1 MSLRSLNIPVID
13 FVGKRKFAMI
23 FSAVLLVLSIT
34 SIGFQGLK
42 FGIDFTGGTLIELG
56 YENTADLED
65 IRSKLSE
72 GDFKGTN
79 VQYFGS
85 DTEVLIQ
92 LEPQEVSSA
101 KLSSSII
108 RMLGDGIDIRR
119 VEFVGPKVGEE
130 LTNDGGLAMLYALI
144 GILIYVAFRFEYRFA
159 LGSIAALVHDVII
172 TLGIFSILQI
182 EFDLTVLAAI
192 LAVIGYSLNDTI
204 VVFDRIRENFLS
216 TRQVEVEP
224 IINEALNQTLS
235 RTLMTSLT
243 TLLVLLALFYLGG
256 EVIHSFAGALLIGV
270 IVGTYSSIYVASS
283 MILALGISK
292 EDMLP
297 SEKEKKEIQVEAEPI
312 INEALNQTLSRTL
325 MTSLTTLLVL
335 LALFYL
341 GGEVIHSFAGALLIG
356 VIVGTY
362 SSIYVASS
370 MILALGISKED
381 MLPSE
386 KEKKEIDARP

>member
-1 MSLRSLNIPVID
+1 MSLRTFKLPTID
-13 FVGKRKFAMI
+13 FVNKRKYAMV
-23 FSAVLLVLSIT
+23 FSALLLVVSII
-34 SIGFQGLK
+34 SLGLQGLK
-42 FGIDFTGGTLIELG
+42 LGIDFTGGTLIEVG
-56 YENTADLED
+56 YQQTADLED
-65 IRSKLSE
+65 IRTKLASANYT
-72 GDFKGTN
+72 GTN

-85 DTEVLIQ
+85 DTEILIQ
-92 LEPQEVSSA
+92 LEPQATSSA

-108 RMLGDGIDIRR
+108 PMLGDGIDLRR

-130 LTNDGGLAMLYALI
+130 LTNDGGLALLYALI

-159 LGSIAALVHDVII
+159 LGSIAALIHDVII
-172 TLGIFSILQI
+172 TLGVFSILQI

-216 TRQVEVEP
+216 TRHIEP
-224 IINEALNQTLS
+224 VPIVNDALNQTLA

-256 EVIHSFAGALLIGV
+256 EVIHSFAGALIIGV
-270 IVGTYSSIYVASS
+270 VIGTYSSI
-283 MILALGISK
+283 
-292 EDMLP
+292 
-297 SEKEKKEIQVEAEPI
+297 
-312 INEALNQTLSRTL
+312 
-325 MTSLTTLLVL
+325 
-335 LALFYL
+335 F
-341 GGEVIHSFAGALLIG
+341 
-356 VIVGTY
+356 
-362 SSIYVASS
+362 VASS

>member
-1 MSLRSLNIPVID
+1 MSPKSLNIPVIN
-13 FVGKRKFAMI
+13 FVGNRKYALI
-23 FSAVLLVLSIT
+23 FSAILLVVSIA

-42 FGIDFTGGTLIELG
+42 FGIDFTGGTLIEIG
-56 YENTADLED
+56 YEKTADLED
-65 IRSKLSE
+65 IRSKLTLANY
-72 GDFKGTN
+72 KGTN

-92 LEPQEVSSA
+92 LEPQATTSA
-101 KLSSSII
+101 QLSSSII
-108 RMLGDGIDIRR
+108 RMLGDDLDVRR

-172 TLGIFSILQI
+172 TIGIFSLLQI

-216 TRQVEVEP
+216 TRHIEP
-224 IINEALNQTLS
+224 GPIVNDALNQTLS

-243 TLLVLLALFYLGG
+243 TLIVLLALFYLGG
-256 EVIHSFAGALLIGV
+256 EVIHSFAGALIIGV
-270 IVGTYSSIYVASS
+270 
-283 MILALGISK
+283 
-292 EDMLP
+292 
-297 SEKEKKEIQVEAEPI
+297 
-312 INEALNQTLSRTL
+312 
-325 MTSLTTLLVL
+325 
-335 LALFYL
+335 
-341 GGEVIHSFAGALLIG
+341 VI
-356 VIVGTY
+356 GTY

>member
-13 FVGKRKFAMI
+13 FVGKRKYAMI
-23 FSAVLLVLSIT
+23 FSAILLISSIA
-34 SIGFQGLK
+34 SISFQGLK

-56 YENTADLED
+56 YEKTADLED
-65 IRSKLSE
+65 IRLKLSE

-92 LEPQEVSSA
+92 LEPQKVSSA

-108 RMLGDGIDIRR
+108 RMLGDGIDVRR

-216 TRQVEVEP
+216 TRQVE
-224 IINEALNQTLS
+224 
-235 RTLMTSLT
+235 
-243 TLLVLLALFYLGG
+243 
-256 EVIHSFAGALLIGV
+256 
-270 IVGTYSSIYVASS
+270 
-283 MILALGISK
+283 
-292 EDMLP
+292 
-297 SEKEKKEIQVEAEPI
+297 AEPI

-356 VIVGTY
+356 VIIGTY

-370 MILALGISKED
+370 MILAMGISKED

>member
-1 MSLRSLNIPVID
+1 MSLRSLKLPTID
-13 FVGKRKFAMI
+13 FINKRKYAMI
-23 FSAVLLVLSIT
+23 FSAFLLIASVISL
-34 SIGFQGLK
+34 GFQGLK
-42 FGIDFTGGTLIELG
+42 LGIDFTGGTLIEVG
-56 YENTADLED
+56 YQQTADLED
-65 IRSKLSE
+65 IRTKLASANYT
-72 GDFKGTN
+72 GTN

-92 LEPQEVSSA
+92 LEPQAVSSA

-108 RMLGDGIDIRR
+108 QMLGEGIDVRR

-130 LTNDGGLAMLYALI
+130 LTNDGGLALLYALI

-159 LGSIAALVHDVII
+159 LGSISALIHDVLI
-172 TLGIFSILQI
+172 TLGVFSVLQI

-216 TRQVEVEP
+216 TRHIEP
-224 IINEALNQTLS
+224 MPIVNDALNQTLA

-256 EVIHSFAGALLIGV
+256 EVIHSFAGALIIGV
-270 IVGTYSSIYVASS
+270 VIGTYSSI
-283 MILALGISK
+283 
-292 EDMLP
+292 
-297 SEKEKKEIQVEAEPI
+297 
-312 INEALNQTLSRTL
+312 
-325 MTSLTTLLVL
+325 
-335 LALFYL
+335 F
-341 GGEVIHSFAGALLIG
+341 
-356 VIVGTY
+356 
-362 SSIYVASS
+362 VASS

>member
-1 MSLRSLNIPVID
+1 MSLKSLNIPVIN
-13 FVGKRKFAMI
+13 FVGNRKYALI
-23 FSAVLLVLSIT
+23 FSTILLVVSIA

-56 YENTADLED
+56 YEKTADLED
-65 IRSKLSE
+65 IRSKLTSANYS
-72 GDFKGTN
+72 GAN

-92 LEPQEVSSA
+92 LEPQATTSA
-101 KLSSSII
+101 QLSSSII
-108 RMLGDGIDIRR
+108 RMLGDGIDVRR

-172 TLGIFSILQI
+172 TIGIFSLLQI

-216 TRQVEVEP
+216 TRHIEP
-224 IINEALNQTLS
+224 GPIVNDALNQTLS

-243 TLLVLLALFYLGG
+243 TLIVLLALFYLGG
-256 EVIHSFAGALLIGV
+256 EVIHSFAGALIIGV
-270 IVGTYSSIYVASS
+270 VIGTYSSIYVASS

-292 EDMLP
+292 ED
-297 SEKEKKEIQVEAEPI
+297 I
-312 INEALNQTLSRTL
+312 
-325 MTSLTTLLVL
+325 
-335 LALFYL
+335 
-341 GGEVIHSFAGALLIG
+341 
-356 VIVGTY
+356 
-362 SSIYVASS
+362 
-370 MILALGISKED
+370 
-381 MLPSE
+381 LPSE

>member
-1 MSLRSLNIPVID
+1 MSLKSLNIPVIN
-13 FVGKRKFAMI
+13 FVGNRKYALI
-23 FSAVLLVLSIT
+23 FSIILLVVSIA

-56 YENTADLED
+56 YEKTADLED
-65 IRSKLSE
+65 IRSKLISANY
-72 GDFKGTN
+72 KGTN

-92 LEPQEVSSA
+92 LEPQAASSA
-101 KLSSSII
+101 QLSSSII
-108 RMLGDGIDIRR
+108 RMLGDGLDVRR

-172 TLGIFSILQI
+172 TIGIFSLLQI

-216 TRQVEVEP
+216 TRHIEP
-224 IINEALNQTLS
+224 GPIVNDALNQTLS

-243 TLLVLLALFYLGG
+243 TLIVLLALFYLGG
-256 EVIHSFAGALLIGV
+256 EVIHSFAGALIIGV
-270 IVGTYSSIYVASS
+270 VIGTYSSIYVASS
-283 MILALGISK
+283 MIL
-292 EDMLP
+292 
-297 SEKEKKEIQVEAEPI
+297 V
-312 INEALNQTLSRTL
+312 
-325 MTSLTTLLVL
+325 
-335 LALFYL
+335 
-341 GGEVIHSFAGALLIG
+341 
-356 VIVGTY
+356 
-362 SSIYVASS
+362 
-370 MILALGISKED
+370 LGISKED